1 MPDSGTALP
10 MLHGARWLSFPP
22 TQAARAKPSI
32 QEGAKLLTSAL
43 LGPVRSGLNVCTR
56 LDWVSVGEVWGL

>member
-10 MLHGARWLSFPP
+10 MLHGAQWLSFLP

-32 QEGAKLLTSAL
+32 QEGAKPLTSAL
-43 LGPVRSGLNVCTR
+43 LGPVHSGLSVCTR